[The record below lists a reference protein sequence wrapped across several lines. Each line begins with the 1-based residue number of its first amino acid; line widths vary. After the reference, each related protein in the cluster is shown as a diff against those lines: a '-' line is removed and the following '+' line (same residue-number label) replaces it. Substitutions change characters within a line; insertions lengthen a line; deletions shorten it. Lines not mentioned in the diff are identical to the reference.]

1 MNEFEKMMD
10 ELNDITAKLE
20 SGKMSLSESMEL
32 FERGVSLTKN
42 AQELLENAK
51 QKIVKITSEQ
61 EGAVT
66 SEPFDVKEE

>member
-51 QKIVKITSEQ
+51 QKIVKITSDQ

>member
-42 AQELLENAK
+42 AQAILESAK
-51 QKIVKITSEQ
+51 QKIVKITSDQ

-66 SEPFDVKEE
+66 SEPFDVKED

>member
-42 AQELLENAK
+42 AQEILESAK
-51 QKIVKITSEQ
+51 QKIVKITSDQ

-66 SEPFDVKEE
+66 SEPFDVKED